1 MKKLAI
7 VFSLMFAAQ
16 ACAQTEHEDLSDV
29 PPTYDLEAGRFF
41 IDLPMICSEDSSG
54 VFSKLNSDGY
64 KMSFLGQTKSMAGGE
79 LYVSVFVHPKRG
91 NYYVLLTNKETGGVC
106 EVTSGQ
112 FGQAFNIDG
121 TNI

>member
-16 ACAQTEHEDLSDV
+16 ACAQTEHGDLSDV

-41 IDLPMICSEDSSG
+41 IDLPMVCSEDSSG
-54 VFSKLNSDGY
+54 VFDFLHKEGY
-64 KMSFLGQTKSMAGGE
+64 KLAFLGEAISMAGGG
-79 LYVSVFVHPKRG
+79 LQISVFVHPITGK
-91 NYYVLLTNKETGGVC
+91 YHTLLTNSETGGVC
-106 EVTSGQ
+106 EVTSGPR
-112 FGQAFNIDG
+112 GQVFNIYG